1 MNVKIK
7 KVILLLLAAT
17 LIIISS
23 AGAAVKTYAET
34 AEEVQ
39 TEEQL
44 AQDGEIDTV
53 EDGADFN
60 EVVERF
66 TEYLKEAY
74 GADYDYYYN
83 LIISQWGSIENYL
96 LAFGDY
102 LPEEARNGWETF
114 IGWLSEY
121 APIWATALA
130 IIALIVAL
138 ILKKRQMRTVV
149 EQTVAPIVKEL
160 NAQSKATATMMRSQ
174 KALLG
179 TNGKFSEVVQDLDES
194 EKELTGDE

>member
-114 IGWLSEY
+114 ISWLSEY

-138 ILKKRQMRTVV
+138 ILRKRQMRTVV